1 MLECFYY
8 YYDNYLMKNITKYV
22 VIGLAFAPFMVSA
35 ALTAS
40 SGLNTIDDLWGKV
53 LLVMNWIISIFF
65 VVATIF
71 IIMAGFKYVT
81 AGGDSSK
88 IDEAKHM
95 LTYAIIGIAVG
106 LLAFTIPKL
115 IGGFVGV
122 TPVDINAIP
131 R

>member
-8 YYDNYLMKNITKYV
+8 YYNNYLMKNITKYV
-22 VIGLAFAPFMVSA
+22 VIGLAFAPFIVSA
-35 ALTAS
+35 ALTQS
-40 SGLNTIDDLWGKV
+40 TGLNTIDDLWAKV
-53 LLVMNWIISIFF
+53 LLIMNWIISIFF

-81 AGGDSSK
+81 AGGDSAK